1 MRNDLRLALSIK
13 LYNPPKVEK
22 LRCNPRPMSYKQSI
36 SEAIKSLKSAWMCDR

>member
-22 LRCNPRPMSYKQSI
+22 YNCNPRPISNKESI
-36 SEAIKSLKSAWMCDR
+36 SEMIKSLKSGWRI

>member
-22 LRCNPRPMSYKQSI
+22 YNYNPRLMSNKESI
-36 SEAIKSLKSAWMCDR
+36 SEMIKSFESGYLYTR